1 MTKLERGSKEGGGAV
16 SSTAASADAY
26 QFCVGA
32 MLLSLYIV
40 NKSGGLIYHRDFS
53 SLAKLDTNDTLRLG
67 SIW

>member
-1 MTKLERGSKEGGGAV
+1 MVVEEVVLARAREREREKGAE
-16 SSTAASADAY
+16 TDT
-26 QFCVGA
+26 

-53 SLAKLDTNDTLRLG
+53 SLVKLDTNDTLRLG